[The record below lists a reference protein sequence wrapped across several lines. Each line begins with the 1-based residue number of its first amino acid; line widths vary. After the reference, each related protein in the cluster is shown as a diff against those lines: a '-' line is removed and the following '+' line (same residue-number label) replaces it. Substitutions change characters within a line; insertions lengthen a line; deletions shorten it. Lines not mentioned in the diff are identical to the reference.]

1 MDYNVN
7 VPDGCGV
14 GLKKKL
20 AVVSLLTG
28 AVRGVRAEPPL
39 DVIPDTDS
47 HAEIVNLPPPGT
59 MCPPEYDPRFLSVVS
74 ELIMRAVLRVEWSLN
89 TSSS

>member
-1 MDYNVN
+1 
-7 VPDGCGV
+7 
-14 GLKKKL
+14 
-20 AVVSLLTG
+20 
-28 AVRGVRAEPPL
+28 L
-39 DVIPDTDS
+39 DVIPDTDT

-59 MCPPEYDPRFLSVVS
+59 MNPPEYDPRFLSVVS